1 MIAFDLNSTYEL
13 KIHIE
18 KIEPF
23 SNICIVNDLKEEIN
37 VEMEYIPH
45 NKVLDI
51 VSYREYF
58 KNKVYNDLLENV
70 LNEIFESLN
79 DLLSPK
85 YLKVTLYLEDN
96 RLTPWSITI
105 ENKFKVWGE
114 IYHEMENPNE
124 KFKNKTNIGKNNKQ

>member
-105 ENKFKVWGE
+105 ENKFKV
-114 IYHEMENPNE
+114 
-124 KFKNKTNIGKNNKQ
+124 